1 MIKQKPNGSSLKREA
16 ILFVLLLFF
25 CTSAAMGT
33 SAEDGPI
40 VVPLQW
46 VRPSLEVLGDDD
58 IEDRYFGRIVEL
70 DITGPGLDFED
81 RGWVGKRPIES
92 GLRGLPPTDR
102 ILFYGIFDL
111 SAESI
116 VLSLRPEQ
124 AAERLWTLPQRELPD
139 SRVSWINVLD
149 ADGDEVFYFDSDNDE
164 DFADEEPVY
173 PLDYSL
179 FLRLLGHVFDN
190 ISYGIRAESEVH
202 FEYTDGEEVKE
213 KTVPVAVVK
222 FEQYVTE
229 RSPDNPKF
237 KGQVSD
243 MRVGSVE
250 LNGEEVS
257 LAIVPSGDAAT
268 YHYRRNRILW
278 DLNKDGFF
286 EDETESREFYRTDS
300 PFNIL
305 GRSLQVEMISPSG
318 DWIVLV
324 PADVEVPPKIEI
336 TKGEPAPEFAVVD
349 VHGDTLRLSDFRG
362 RHVLLDFW
370 FTTCGPCIEDT
381 PELVEI
387 YSAKQAHGLE
397 IIGISVDRS
406 REAVL
411 RYVEKHG
418 IEWPQV
424 IEVENETKPTEI
436 YHIGGFPSYVW
447 IGPDGVVINPEL
459 KSHLDELYNIPSV
472 D

>member
-1 MIKQKPNGSSLKREA
+1 MIKQKPDGGSSKQKA
-16 ILFVLLLFF
+16 VLLALLTFF
-25 CTSAAMGT
+25 CTSTAMGT
-33 SAEDGPI
+33 NSEDDQI

-46 VRPSLEVLGDDD
+46 VRPSEDVLADFDW
-58 IEDRYFGRIVEL
+58 
-70 DITGPGLDFED
+70 PGLDFED
-81 RGWVGKRPIES
+81 RGWVRKRPIES

-116 VLSLRPEQ
+116 VLSRSPEQ
-124 AAERLWTLPQRELPD
+124 ASERLWTLPQREAPD
-139 SRVSWINVLD
+139 SRVSWINALD

-164 DFADEEPVY
+164 DLADEEPVY
-173 PLDYSL
+173 PADFRFGNS
-179 FLRLLGHVFDN
+179 V
-190 ISYGIRAESEVH
+190 YGIRAESEVH
-202 FEYTDGEEVKE
+202 FEYADGEEVRE
-213 KTVPVAVVK
+213 KTVPVEVFK
-222 FEQYVTE
+222 FEKYAKK

-237 KGQVSD
+237 RGQVFD

-250 LNGEEVS
+250 LNGEKVG
-257 LAIVPSGDAAT
+257 LAIVPTSDAAT
-268 YHYRRNRILW
+268 YHARGGRILW
-278 DLNKDGFF
+278 DLNKDGLF
-286 EDETESREFYRTDS
+286 ENETESSECYRTDS

-305 GRSLQVEMISPSG
+305 GRSLQVEIISPAG
-318 DWIVLV
+318 DKIVLV

-349 VHGDTLRLSDFRG
+349 VHGDTLRLADFRG

-370 FTTCGPCIEDT
+370 FTTCGPCIRDT

-397 IIGISVDRS
+397 IIGISVDKS

-411 RYVEKHG
+411 RYAEKNG

-436 YHIGGFPSYVW
+436 YHISGFPSYVW
-447 IGPDGVVINPEL
+447 IGPDGIVRAPEL
-459 KSHLDELYNIPSV
+459 KSHLDKLY
-472 D
+472 DAF

>member
-1 MIKQKPNGSSLKREA
+1 MIKQKPNGSSLKRKA
-16 ILFVLLLFF
+16 VLLALLTFF
-25 CTSAAMGT
+25 CTDVATDANS
-33 SAEDGPI
+33 EDGQI

-46 VRPSLEVLGDDD
+46 VRPSEEVLGD
-58 IEDRYFGRIVEL
+58 FGW
-70 DITGPGLDFED
+70 PGLDFED

-139 SRVSWINVLD
+139 SRVSWINALD
-149 ADGDEVFYFDSDNDE
+149 ADGAEVFYFDSDNDE
-164 DFADEEPVY
+164 DLADEEPVY
-173 PLDYSL
+173 PADYSL
-179 FLRLLGHVFDN
+179 K
-190 ISYGIRAESEVH
+190 GIPFPFAVRAGSEVH

-213 KTVPVAVVK
+213 KTVPIEVVK
-222 FEQYVTE
+222 FQQYKS

-237 KGQVSD
+237 RGQVFD

-250 LNGEEVS
+250 LNGEEVG
-257 LAIVPSGDAAT
+257 LAIVPSSDAAT

-278 DLNKDGFF
+278 DLNKDGIF
-286 EDETESREFYRTDS
+286 ENETESRESHRTNS
-300 PFNIL
+300 PFNVL
-305 GRSLQVEMISPSG
+305 GRSLQVEMVSPSG

-324 PADVEVPPKIEI
+324 PADVEVPPKREI

-349 VHGDTLRLSDFRG
+349 VHGDTLRLADFRG

-418 IEWPQV
+418 IKWPQV

-436 YHIGGFPSYVW
+436 YHISGFPSYVW
-447 IGPDGVVINPEL
+447 VGPDGVVINPEL
-459 KSHLDELYNIPSV
+459 KSHLDDLYDISLA

>member
-1 MIKQKPNGSSLKREA
+1 MIKQKPNRGSSKRKA
-16 ILFVLLLFF
+16 VLLALLTFF
-25 CTSAAMGT
+25 YIDMAKGT
-33 SAEDGPI
+33 SSENGQI

-46 VRPSLEVLGDDD
+46 VRPSLEVLGD
-58 IEDRYFGRIVEL
+58 IEDRGRIVEL

-81 RGWVGKRPIES
+81 RGWVGKQPIEA
-92 GLRGLPPTDR
+92 GLRGLPPTDQ

-116 VLSLRPEQ
+116 VMSLRPEQ
-124 AAERLWTLPQRELPD
+124 ASEDLWMLPQRELPD
-139 SRVSWINVLD
+139 SRVSWINALD

-164 DFADEEPVY
+164 DFADEEPVD
-173 PLDYSL
+173 PSDYSL
-179 FLRLLGHVFDN
+179 FLRLLGHMFDN

-202 FEYTDGEEVKE
+202 FEYTDGEQVKE

-222 FEQYVTE
+222 FEQYVRE

-237 KGQVSD
+237 KGEVCD

-250 LNGEEVS
+250 LNGEEVR
-257 LAIVPSGDAAT
+257 LAVVPSGDAAT
-268 YHYRRNRILW
+268 YHYKSNRILW

-286 EDETESREFYRTDS
+286 EDETESREYYRTDS

-349 VHGDTLRLSDFRG
+349 IHGDTLRLSDFRG

-370 FTTCGPCIEDT
+370 ASWCGPCREDT

-387 YSAKQAHGLE
+387 YRAKQAHGLE
-397 IIGISVDRS
+397 IIGIIKDDS
-406 REAVL
+406 REAAI
-411 RYVEKHG
+411 RYVEEHG

-424 IEVENETKPTEI
+424 LEVENETKPTEI
-436 YHIGGFPSYVW
+436 YNIGGIPSYVW
-447 IGPDGVVINPEL
+447 VDPDGIVRDPEL
-459 KSHLDELYNIPSV
+459 KSHLDDLYDISSS

>member
-1 MIKQKPNGSSLKREA
+1 MISQKPNGSSSKQKTALLA
-16 ILFVLLLFF
+16 LLIFLF
-25 CTSAAMGT
+25 TSPAMGT
-33 SAEDGPI
+33 SSEDDQI

-46 VRPSLEVLGDDD
+46 VRPSEEVLRDFDSPQ
-58 IEDRYFGRIVEL
+58 V
-70 DITGPGLDFED
+70 DFED
-81 RGWVGKRPIES
+81 LGWIGKQPIEV

-102 ILFYGIFDL
+102 ILFYGFFDL
-111 SAESI
+111 SAESV
-116 VLSLRPEQ
+116 VLSLSPEK
-124 AAERLWTLPQRELPD
+124 ASEYLWTLPQRELPD
-139 SRVSWINVLD
+139 SRVSWINALD

-173 PLDYSL
+173 PSEYS
-179 FLRLLGHVFDN
+179 FLSRLLGYVFDN
-190 ISYGIRAESEVH
+190 VVYGILAESEVH

-222 FEQYVTE
+222 FERYVKK
-229 RSPDNPKF
+229 RSPDNPKIRGWVF
-237 KGQVSD
+237 D

-250 LNGEEVS
+250 LNGEEVR
-257 LAIVPSGDAAT
+257 LAVLPSEDVAT
-268 YHYRRNRILW
+268 YHDKHGEIIW
-278 DLNKDGFF
+278 DLNKDGIF
-286 EDETESREFYRTDS
+286 ENETESRECYRVNS

-305 GRSLQVEMISPSG
+305 GRSLQVERISPSG
-318 DWIVLV
+318 DKIVLV

-349 VHGDTLRLSDFRG
+349 VLGDTLRLTDFRG

-370 FTTCGPCIEDT
+370 FTTCGPCIRDT

-397 IIGISVDRS
+397 IIGISVDKS

-411 RYVEKHG
+411 RYVEKNG

-436 YHIGGFPSYVW
+436 YHISGMPSYVW
-447 IGPDGVVINPEL
+447 VGPYGVVINPNL
-459 KSHLDELYNIPSV
+459 KGDLDDLY
-472 D
+472 DAF